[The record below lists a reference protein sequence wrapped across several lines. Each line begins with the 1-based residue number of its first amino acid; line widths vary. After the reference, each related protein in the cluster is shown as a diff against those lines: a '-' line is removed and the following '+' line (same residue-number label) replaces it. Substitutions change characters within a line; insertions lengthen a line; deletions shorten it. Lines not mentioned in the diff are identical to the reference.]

1 MYVISI
7 KRLKDY
13 CGNTLNKPEWEYATF
28 DNFSGCISSGY
39 PIFGSLNRAVI
50 FSTMES
56 AKEWANDNLKYIN
69 VSNYDLSSL
78 AIRKIYFKTVDQLH

>member
-7 KRLKDY
+7 KQLKDY
-13 CGNTLNKPEWEYATF
+13 CGNTLNKPEWGYATF
-28 DNFSGCISSGY
+28 DNFSGCMSSGY

-56 AKEWANDNLKYIN
+56 AKEWANNNLKYIN
-69 VSNYDLSSL
+69 VSKYDLDSL
-78 AIRKIYFKTVDQLH
+78 AIRKICFKTVAQLN